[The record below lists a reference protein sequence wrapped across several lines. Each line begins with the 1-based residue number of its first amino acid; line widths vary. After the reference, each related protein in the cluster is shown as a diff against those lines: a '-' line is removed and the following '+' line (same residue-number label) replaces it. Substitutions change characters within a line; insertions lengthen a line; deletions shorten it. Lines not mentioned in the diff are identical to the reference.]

1 MNNFRTLLFGTR
13 ALQLKYFVVVYSL
26 IHIWLWAHGLKHT
39 RLPCP
44 SHSLRVWTDSCPLSQ
59 WCYLTIS
66 SSATH
71 FSSCPQFFSSS
82 GSFPVNQLFA
92 SAGQNIR
99 ASCWWY
105 SPSVLPMN
113 LQGWFPLGLTDLI
126 YFAVHYL
133 CLLYLWLSSLYLD
146 FV

>member
-26 IHIWLWAHGLKHT
+26 IHIWLWAHGPKHT

-66 SSATH
+66 SCATH

-92 SAGQNIR
+92 SGGQNIR
-99 ASCWWY
+99 ASA
-105 SPSVLPMN
+105 SASVLPMN

-126 YFAVHYL
+126 SFAVHYL